1 MNRKYLTI
9 ASIIVFTAIAV
20 QVISCKKNDSTT
32 VPEAITLAIPAGFPP
47 PQYNFSN
54 NPLTK
59 QGFELG
65 RKLFYDGRLSKDG
78 NFPCASCHQQF
89 SAFITYD
96 HDFSHGFNNQFTTR
110 NALPIFNLAW
120 QTAFQWDGGVNNLEL
135 QPLAPLTAANEMA
148 EDINTVINKL
158 KADNLYPGMFK
169 AAFGN
174 SEINSQLMLKAMAQF
189 MVMMVSAD
197 SKYDRVKKGTASF
210 TAEETSGYN
219 TFKAK
224 CAACHTEPLFTDLS
238 YRNNGLEANGFL
250 NDYGRMRITG
260 KNTDSLKF
268 KVPSLR
274 NTALTF
280 PYMHDGRLYT
290 FDQVLNH
297 YTTGIV
303 QSPTLDP
310 LLKNGIALN
319 STERVN
325 LKAFLRTL
333 TDSTFIK
340 DPRFAQPR

>member
-20 QVISCKKNDSTT
+20 QVISCKKNGSATT
-32 VPEAITLAIPAGFPP
+32 TDAIALVTPAGFPQ

-96 HDFSHGFNNQFTTR
+96 HDFSHGFNSQFTTR

-148 EDINTVINKL
+148 EDINTVISKL

-210 TAEETSGYN
+210 TAEETGGYN

-224 CAACHTEPLFTDLS
+224 CAACHAEPLFTDLS
-238 YRNNGLEANGFL
+238 YRNNGLEANSFL

-260 KNTDSLKF
+260 KSTDSLKF

-274 NTALTF
+274 NAALTF

-310 LLKNGIALN
+310 LLKNGISLN
-319 STERVN
+319 TTERVN
-325 LKAFLRTL
+325 IKAFLRTL

>member
-1 MNRKYLTI
+1 
-9 ASIIVFTAIAV
+9 
-20 QVISCKKNDSTT
+20 
-32 VPEAITLAIPAGFPP
+32 
-47 PQYNFSN
+47 
-54 NPLTK
+54 
-59 QGFELG
+59 
-65 RKLFYDGRLSKDG
+65 
-78 NFPCASCHQQF
+78 
-89 SAFITYD
+89 
-96 HDFSHGFNNQFTTR
+96 
-110 NALPIFNLAW
+110 
-120 QTAFQWDGGVNNLEL
+120 
-135 QPLAPLTAANEMA
+135 
-148 EDINTVINKL
+148 
-158 KADNLYPGMFK
+158 
-169 AAFGN
+169 
-174 SEINSQLMLKAMAQF
+174 
-189 MVMMVSAD
+189 
-197 SKYDRVKKGTASF
+197 
-210 TAEETSGYN
+210 SGYN

-238 YRNNGLEANGFL
+238 YRNNGLEANSFL

-319 STERVN
+319 STERIN
-325 LKAFLRTL
+325 LKAFLKTL